1 MEAAPAR
8 ALGYP
13 KAEAPGRQLCA
24 VKHWQPPG
32 LDAFVFT
39 AGIGENSDV
48 IRARIVEKLVWFGV
62 SIDPAAN
69 AAHALRI
76 SRPDG
81 RVAVLVVPI
90 DEELMIAR
98 HTVTLLGGPRQRGCQ
113 SRRKA

>member
-1 MEAAPAR
+1 MPSSSPPASAR
-8 ALGYP
+8 
-13 KAEAPGRQLCA
+13 
-24 VKHWQPPG
+24 
-32 LDAFVFT
+32 
-39 AGIGENSDV
+39 NSDV

-81 RVAVLVVPI
+81 RVAVLVVPT

-98 HTVTLLGGPRQRGCQ
+98 HTVALLGGHRQHECQ
-113 SRRKA
+113 SMRKA

>member
-13 KAEAPGRQLCA
+13 KAEAPGRQLSA

-62 SIDPAAN
+62 SIGPAAN

-90 DEELMIAR
+90 DEQLMIAR
-98 HTVTLLGGPRQRGCQ
+98 HTVTLLGGPRQRECQ

>member
-1 MEAAPAR
+1 M
-8 ALGYP
+8 
-13 KAEAPGRQLCA
+13 CA

-39 AGIGENSDV
+39 AGIGENSDA

-62 SIDPAAN
+62 SIDPAN
-69 AAHALRI
+69 AVHALRI
-76 SRPDG
+76 SRTDG

-98 HTVTLLGGPRQRGCQ
+98 YTVTLLGGPRQRECQ